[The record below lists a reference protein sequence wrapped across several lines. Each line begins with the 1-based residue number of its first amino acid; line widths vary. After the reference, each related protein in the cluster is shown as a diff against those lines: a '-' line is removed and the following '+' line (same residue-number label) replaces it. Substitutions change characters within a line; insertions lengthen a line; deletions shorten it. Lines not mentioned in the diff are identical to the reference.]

1 MEGGGSK
8 NRLFQILGWEEKAKA
23 RDRRDGEKEEFPRRL
38 GTGRHVAGLGT
49 GARRFTTKQRDLF

>member
-23 RDRRDGEKEEFPRRL
+23 REFPRRL
-38 GTGRHVAGLGT
+38 GTGRHVAGLGM